1 MEGIIEA
8 LHRFAIER
16 PNQIALL
23 GEEWEKDDA
32 EGHQPCQL
40 SYARLLAEV
49 ERAEQQ
55 IISSGCKR
63 IALRAENGFDW
74 VIADL
79 ASMKANITLVPVPMF
94 FSAAQ
99 VKHLLASARID
110 AVCGD
115 WQGVLDDG
123 NHKENPISRIA
134 GLPLYQY
141 CSEQEAVH
149 DLALPA
155 QTAKITF
162 TSGSTGQ
169 PKGVCLSQ
177 THLEQVANV
186 LSASLLASGTDIER
200 HMVLLPLSTLLE
212 NVTGLYIPLLLGATS
227 VIVRGEALGLT
238 GSSQFKGAVFAQ
250 ALAKYQPQS
259 LVVTPAL
266 LTALV
271 RIAGQAPG
279 LIQSLRFVAVGGA
292 KVSPALLQQAH
303 QSGIPAYEGYGLSE
317 CGSVVSLNLPGA
329 MKPGSCGRV
338 LPHCEISIADDG
350 EVMVAGSAMLGYAG
364 ETCTAEVIATGDLGY
379 IDNEQFLHITGRK
392 KNQLITAYGRNI
404 SPEWIESE
412 TQTIAGL
419 EQFVVLGEGK
429 DALAAVVFSSRPDL
443 IEAGIERLNAGL
455 PDYARIQHVV
465 VSPDP
470 LLSIPGLM
478 TSNGRP
484 RRDAIADYF
493 HNELFEKEN
502 VMSQSPSFFNVLK
515 QQTAD
520 AQSYMY
526 SAPVFE
532 ACAQGQITMQ
542 TYTAFLT
549 QAYHH
554 VKHTVPLLMGC
565 GSRLPEQYE
574 WLRQALA
581 EYIEEEKGHHE
592 WILDDIRACQADA
605 DSVKHNQGEGRMCA
619 PIELMVAYLYH
630 QIDRRNPMAFFG
642 MVWVLEGTSVNV
654 GGQMAKMIQSTLGL
668 PDKAMVYLT
677 SHSTL
682 DQEHIKLF
690 EGLMNKIDDP
700 VDQQAVID
708 GANMVF
714 RLYGEMLHSLSQPV
728 HARSANAA

>member
-8 LHRFAIER
+8 LQRFAIER

-23 GEEWEKDDA
+23 GEEWGKGDA
-32 EGHQPCQL
+32 EGHQSCQL

-55 IISSGCKR
+55 IINSGCKR

-74 VIADL
+74 AIADL
-79 ASMKANITLVPVPMF
+79 AAMKANIILVPVPMF

-115 WQGVLDDG
+115 WQDVLDDW
-123 NHKENPISRIA
+123 NHKVKPISPIA

-141 CSEQEAVH
+141 RPEQEAMA
-149 DLALPA
+149 DLPPLPA

-177 THLEQVANV
+177 VHLEQVANA

-200 HMVLLPLSTLLE
+200 HMVLPPLSTLLE

-227 VIVRGEALGLT
+227 VIVRGEAVGLT
-238 GSSQFKGAVFAQ
+238 GSSQFNGAVFAH

-266 LTALV
+266 LTALI
-271 RIAGQAPG
+271 RIAGQAPA
-279 LIQSLRFVAVGGA
+279 LIQPLRFVAVGGA

-329 MKPGSCGRV
+329 MKPDSCGRV
-338 LPHCEISIADDG
+338 LPHCQISIADDG

-364 ETCTAEVIATGDLGY
+364 ETCSSEVIATGDLGY
-379 IDNEQFLHITGRK
+379 IDNQQFLHITGRK

-419 EQFVVLGEGK
+419 EQLVVLGEGK
-429 DALAAVVFSSRPDL
+429 DALAAVVFSSQPDL

-455 PDYARIQHVV
+455 PDYARIKHVV

-470 LLSIPGLM
+470 LLSISGLM

-484 RRDAIADYF
+484 RRDAIADF
-493 HNELFEKEN
+493 FANELE
-502 VMSQSPSFFNVLK
+502 P
-515 QQTAD
+515 A
-520 AQSYMY
+520 Y
-526 SAPVFE
+526 SSDTHSNISISMVV
-532 ACAQGQITMQ
+532 CQ
-542 TYTAFLT
+542 
-549 QAYHH
+549 HD
-554 VKHTVPLLMGC
+554 K
-565 GSRLPEQYE
+565 RL
-574 WLRQALA
+574 
-581 EYIEEEKGHHE
+581 
-592 WILDDIRACQADA
+592 
-605 DSVKHNQGEGRMCA
+605 S
-619 PIELMVAYLYH
+619 
-630 QIDRRNPMAFFG
+630 
-642 MVWVLEGTSVNV
+642 
-654 GGQMAKMIQSTLGL
+654 
-668 PDKAMVYLT
+668 
-677 SHSTL
+677 
-682 DQEHIKLF
+682 
-690 EGLMNKIDDP
+690 
-700 VDQQAVID
+700 
-708 GANMVF
+708 
-714 RLYGEMLHSLSQPV
+714 
-728 HARSANAA
+728 